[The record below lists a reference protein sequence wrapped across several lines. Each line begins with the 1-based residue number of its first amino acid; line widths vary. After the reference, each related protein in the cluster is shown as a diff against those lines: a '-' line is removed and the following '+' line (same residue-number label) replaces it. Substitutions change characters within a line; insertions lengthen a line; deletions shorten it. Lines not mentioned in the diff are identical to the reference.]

1 MRDNESPPPI
11 DTIELVGSCVMLL
24 LFLLIALF
32 G

>member
-1 MRDNESPPPI
+1 MRNETTPPPV
-11 DTIELVGSCVMLL
+11 DAIELVGSCIMLL